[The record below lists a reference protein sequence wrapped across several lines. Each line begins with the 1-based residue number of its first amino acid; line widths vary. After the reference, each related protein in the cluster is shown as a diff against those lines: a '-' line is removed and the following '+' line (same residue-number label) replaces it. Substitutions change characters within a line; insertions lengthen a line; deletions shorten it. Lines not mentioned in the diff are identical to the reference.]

1 MFLNVPRVESV
12 FKQIDL
18 NMEIQKS
25 WFHLEAGNRKN
36 KKIKNVYYCTM
47 YSFKKKIQRTL

>member
-1 MFLNVPRVESV
+1 MNPLIEVFLDVPWVESV

-25 WFHLEAGNRKN
+25 WFHLEAGNRKS
-36 KKIKNVYYCTM
+36 K
-47 YSFKKKIQRTL
+47 